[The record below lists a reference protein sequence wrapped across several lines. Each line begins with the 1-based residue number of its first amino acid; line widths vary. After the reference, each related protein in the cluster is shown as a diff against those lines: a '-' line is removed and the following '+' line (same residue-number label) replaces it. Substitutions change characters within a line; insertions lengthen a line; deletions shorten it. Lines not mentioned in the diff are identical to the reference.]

1 MPAAGVRYT
10 STAPNFYTAL
20 KVMSKTHFYGRA
32 APEAILAVD
41 LTALLHAEAAQQLDR
56 LFPNRE
62 APAPEGVEEEPS
74 SDVDDDYEEPPAPR
88 GVAVERAEQRAAAE
102 RAEHTR
108 AADLAIAA
116 GVPARRPTRK
126 AAEATNKRMDELH
139 ARGELN

>member
-1 MPAAGVRYT
+1 MSRRDRTRNT
-10 STAPNFYTAL
+10 STAANFYTAL

-74 SDVDDDYEEPPAPR
+74 SDVDDDYEEPPARR
-88 GVAVERAEQRAAAE
+88 GAAAGNAYAQHE

-108 AADLAIAA
+108 AADLAVEA
-116 GVPARRPTRK
+116 GVPARRPRRE
-126 AAEATNKRMDELH
+126 AAAATNRRMDELH